1 LAKAEAERFSHQM
14 AAFNAAPSVYTTRS
28 KLETFVEAT
37 RGARKYILSNPDN
50 NDIINLE
57 LQDKLRS
64 DLLDV
69 TVDPEN

>member
-1 LAKAEAERFSHQM
+1 M
-14 AAFNAAPSVYTTRS
+14 
-28 KLETFVEAT
+28 EAT
-37 RGARKYILSNPDN
+37 RGARKYILSDPDN